1 MSWQTLSLHFKQQY
15 DGAFRYLDRCGEF
28 MLAAVD
34 KMNFLPG
41 DPKPTG
47 AKLEIPERGLSAA
60 VDTLEL
66 VAAQEMPG
74 SDDEF
79 FLNTCVGL
87 AALVNEHFQPKRII
101 RNGFASKSFW
111 PIPNADTLLATSLKF
126 GGNAHAD
133 LGKQLGMVPAHKR
146 LDFNFTSG
154 SMDLHVL
161 LHPVTF
167 EKVSVNH
174 HNANFTA
181 SSVQKERVERLNK
194 FADHFSIHLSH
205 ALLLEI
211 DLMEVDPPQRSLE
224 QHFNELKRYTDML
237 RKQFIVQ

>member
-34 KMNFLPG
+34 KMDFLPG
-41 DPKPTG
+41 EAKPIG

-79 FLNTCVGL
+79 FLKTCVGL
-87 AALVNEHFQPKRII
+87 AGLVSEHFQPKRII
-101 RNGFASKSFW
+101 RNGFACKSFW
-111 PIPNADTLLATSLKF
+111 PIPNADTLLATSLTF
-126 GGNAHAD
+126 GGNAHAE
-133 LGKQLGMVPAHKR
+133 LGKHLGMVPAHKR

-167 EKVSVNH
+167 EKVSINR
-174 HNANFTA
+174 HNPNFKA
-181 SSVQKERVERLNK
+181 SSIQKERVERLNK
-194 FADHFSIHLSH
+194 FADRFDVQLNH
-205 ALLLEI
+205 ALMLEL
-211 DLMEVDPPQRSLE
+211 DLMEVDPPQRSLKE
-224 QHFNELKRYTDML
+224 HFSELKRYTDML
-237 RKQFIVQ
+237 RKHFSVQ

>member
-34 KMNFLPG
+34 QMNFLPG

-47 AKLEIPERGLSAA
+47 AKLEIPERSLTAG

-74 SDDEF
+74 TEDRF
-79 FLNTCVGL
+79 FVDTCVGL
-87 AALVNEHFQPKRII
+87 AALVEKHFQPKRVI
-101 RNGFASKSFW
+101 RNGFACKSYW
-111 PIPNADTLLATSLKF
+111 PITNADTLLETSLQF
-126 GGNAHAD
+126 GGNAHAE
-133 LGKQLGMVPAHKR
+133 LGKLLGMVPAHKR
-146 LDFNFTSG
+146 LDFNFLSG
-154 SMDLHVL
+154 SMDLHVQ

-167 EKVSVNH
+167 EKLTVNR
-174 HNANFTA
+174 HNPNFKA
-181 SSVQKERVERLNK
+181 SSIQKERVERLNK
-194 FADHFSIHLSH
+194 FADRFTVHLSH
-205 ALLLEI
+205 ALMLEV

-224 QHFNELKRYTDML
+224 EHFSEVRRYTELL
-237 RKQFIVQ
+237 RKQFTVK